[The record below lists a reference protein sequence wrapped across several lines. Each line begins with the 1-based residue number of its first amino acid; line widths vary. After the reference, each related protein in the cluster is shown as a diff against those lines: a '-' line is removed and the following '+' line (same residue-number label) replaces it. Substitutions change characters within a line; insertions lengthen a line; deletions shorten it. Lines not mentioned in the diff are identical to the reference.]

1 MIIYSTYGDTFETSK
16 LYLTQHS
23 LGSSKVLSSISRKAK
38 RSELKTAFRLKWGKT
53 VAGKYSTWPQFQ
65 LNMWFA
71 KLIRENQKITEAR
84 IGCQIFTGENLVKL
98 LKWVRG

>member
-23 LGSSKVLSSISRKAK
+23 VMNILLGGITRKVK

-53 VAGKYSTWPQFQ
+53 VAGKYSTWPKFQ
-65 LNMWFA
+65 SNVWFA

-84 IGCQIFTGENLVKL
+84 IGCQVFTGENLVKL
-98 LKWVRG
+98 LKWARG